1 MTMCNSTASPSLF
14 CIEITG
20 PPLAVALRCAGEIDI
35 GSVEGLERALRA
47 SMETGALALEVD
59 LRAVEYLD
67 SQAMKALVGAYRTLV
82 RDGRT
87 LSVRAQPRAV
97 ALFQVLGLTDLLNV
111 RPD

>member
-1 MTMCNSTASPSLF
+1 MCEVMTRPSLY

-47 SMETGALALEVD
+47 SVETGAMAVEVD
-59 LRAVEYLD
+59 LRAVEYFD
-67 SQAMKALVGAYRTLV
+67 SLTMKALLGTYRTLA

-87 LSVRAQPRAV
+87 LSVRAQPRAA
-97 ALFQVLGLTDLLNV
+97 ALFHAVGLVDLLNV
-111 RPD
+111 RLD